1 MTDSLIVLSTTQCF
15 GQNQHHIICLLILMD
30 VLLFL
35 GDTCAISVYE
45 YKKDILCIQSFW
57 PPRCILGYFV
67 YENGPGL
74 VSNFILAT

>member
-1 MTDSLIVLSTTQCF
+1 
-15 GQNQHHIICLLILMD
+15 MD
-30 VLLFL
+30 VFLFL

-57 PPRCILGYFV
+57 PPRCISGYFV

-74 VSNFILAT
+74 VSNFIPAT